1 MLKRLLQRLF
11 GKKPQSSYEIE
22 LTSSVG
28 LSQAPV
34 GEVITP
40 VIDYPIPVE
49 DIPDLPDPECRTNYV
64 QCASPSG
71 FHKMAYHEWGDPKNP
86 RVLICVHGLTR
97 RGSDFTV
104 LAKAMRDRYRVICPD
119 IVGRG
124 DSDWL
129 KNPMLYGIPQYVN
142 DMNALLAQPGLHEVD
157 WFGTSMG
164 GLIGIFMASQKNSP
178 IKKMIINDV
187 GPRIEATAL
196 KRLNDYVGK
205 PLRFNSKKE
214 GLTYLNR
221 ICEPFGTFTPEQWK
235 DYNGPHLKKDGDQ
248 WIVHYDPD
256 IVKPFSAVNKMTSM
270 MGEMMTWKAYDA
282 INAEMLIVRGAESD
296 LISGLTV
303 NEMCRRNPKAKST
316 EILGVG
322 HAPAFITPEQVSLA
336 REFYS

>member
-104 LAKAMRDRYRVICPD
+104 LAKAMRDR
-119 IVGRG
+119 
-124 DSDWL
+124 
-129 KNPMLYGIPQYVN
+129 
-142 DMNALLAQPGLHEVD
+142 
-157 WFGTSMG
+157 
-164 GLIGIFMASQKNSP
+164 
-178 IKKMIINDV
+178 
-187 GPRIEATAL
+187 
-196 KRLNDYVGK
+196 
-205 PLRFNSKKE
+205 
-214 GLTYLNR
+214 
-221 ICEPFGTFTPEQWK
+221 
-235 DYNGPHLKKDGDQ
+235 
-248 WIVHYDPD
+248 
-256 IVKPFSAVNKMTSM
+256 
-270 MGEMMTWKAYDA
+270 
-282 INAEMLIVRGAESD
+282 
-296 LISGLTV
+296 
-303 NEMCRRNPKAKST
+303 
-316 EILGVG
+316 
-322 HAPAFITPEQVSLA
+322 
-336 REFYS
+336 